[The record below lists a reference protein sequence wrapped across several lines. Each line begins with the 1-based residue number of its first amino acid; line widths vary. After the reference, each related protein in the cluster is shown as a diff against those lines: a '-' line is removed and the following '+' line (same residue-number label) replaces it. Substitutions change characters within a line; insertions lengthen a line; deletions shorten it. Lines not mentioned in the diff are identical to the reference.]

1 MAAVTSPTEEPEPRV
16 DPRTRRA
23 YRTGFAV
30 AIAAVV
36 LSVTLLPFAVLSLY
50 QTFNQ
55 PVGGVVYDLTPPR
68 VHGAETTTLNVAAV
82 SIDEVTQVVQLRI
95 SGFHRCAL
103 RCEAVERVQLFSVHA
118 NAADALGAPP
128 SVSVALPNHAGEV
141 NQLVSLPITGNLI
154 DYPFDH
160 YRLLLGVAISTVAS
174 GGSTTTLSPPSARES
189 LAFSITND
197 IPRVTLAQ
205 PRLVTYSHRGDNGV
219 SYDEVIALTLSRPP
233 YLKVLTVLLI
243 MLITL
248 ASIYGVLL
256 EPFQRILATIGGL
269 VLGIWGVRSL
279 LVGSYPPDSTGV
291 DLVLEAVILLILLT
305 VIGRATWHLYRSG
318 RDSN

>member
-1 MAAVTSPTEEPEPRV
+1 M
-16 DPRTRRA
+16 
-23 YRTGFAV
+23 

-36 LSVTLLPFAVLSLY
+36 LSVTLLPFAVISLY
-50 QTFNQ
+50 QTFHQ
-55 PVGGVVYDLTPPR
+55 PVGGVVYDLAPPR
-68 VHGAETTTLNVAAV
+68 AGGGETTTLNVAAV
-82 SIDEVTQVVQLRI
+82 TINEVSQVIQLRV
-95 SGFHRCAL
+95 SGEHRCVA
-103 RCEAVERVQLFSVHA
+103 RCGEVESVQFSSVRA
-118 NAADALGAPP
+118 NAAGALGAAP
-128 SVSVALPNHAGEV
+128 SVTVALPRQTGEV

-160 YRLLLGVAISTVAS
+160 YRLVLGVALRIVAP
-174 GGSTTTLSPPSARES
+174 GGSSAAVSPSAAREG
-189 LAFSITND
+189 LAFSVTND
-197 IPRVTLAQ
+197 VPRMTLAK
-205 PRLVTYSHRGDNGV
+205 PRLESVAAPTGATYDQ
-219 SYDEVIALTLSRPP
+219 VITLTLSRPV
-233 YLKVLTVLLI
+233 YLRVLTVLLI
-243 MLITL
+243 LLITL

-318 RDSN
+318 RDASDRD